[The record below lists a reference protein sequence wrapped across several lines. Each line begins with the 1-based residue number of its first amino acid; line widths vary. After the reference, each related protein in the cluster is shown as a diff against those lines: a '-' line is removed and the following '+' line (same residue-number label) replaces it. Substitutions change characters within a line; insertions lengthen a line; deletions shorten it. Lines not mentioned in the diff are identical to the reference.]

1 MRFST
6 VIPSALVGLASLS
19 AAAPTK
25 NIPSE
30 GAVADVTDVP
40 EAANVDNINKRA
52 EDAANDEQKN
62 QDDDYFVNPASPA
75 GQPQPGFGQSGYNA
89 GAAVPGFRGAGY
101 APRPDYASHPPPYG
115 GFAKRDENSGEYF
128 VNPKQGQPG
137 YGRPQGYG
145 RPGYAPGTAPY
156 PEYAP
161 GTAPYPEVTKRDE
174 NSGEYFTNPHY
185 SQGGYG
191 RPGYAPGTAPY
202 PEYAP
207 GTAPYPE
214 VTKRDENSGEYFVN
228 PNHGQAGYGRPQGY
242 GRPGYAPGT
251 APYPEYAPG
260 TAPYPEVTK
269 RDENAGDYFVPG
281 PAAPATGYNGPG
293 YGHQGFAPGSAPYP
307 EYPGAGRYPGFAK
320 RSNDALAG
328 EDHDGNWIIRPY
340 LEPEHDPL
348 YVTVNHVGKRDE
360 NANDYFVPGPAAPA
374 TGYNGPNYGRP
385 GFAPGTAPYPE
396 YPGVGRGFAKRDENA
411 GESFAPGP
419 AGPTAGYNGQGY
431 GRQPNYAPGTA
442 PYPEYAPGT
451 APYPEVTKRDE
462 NANEANNYFVPGPAA
477 PATGYNGPN
486 SGYGAS
492 GFGGPG
498 YGNAALP
505 SAAGTPWYA

>member
-6 VIPSALVGLASLS
+6 VIPSALVGLASLA

-30 GAVADVTDVP
+30 GAVADAADVTD
-40 EAANVDNINKRA
+40 AANIVDKRA
-52 EDAANDEQKN
+52 EDVNNDEQKTQN
-62 QDDDYFVNPASPA
+62 DDYFVNPASPA
-75 GQPQPGFGQSGYNA
+75 GQPQPGFGEPGYNA
-89 GAAVPGFRGAGY
+89 GTAAPGFRGAGY
-101 APRPDYASHPPPYG
+101 ARRPDYAPGPAPYN

-128 VNPKQGQPG
+128 INPNQGQPG

-161 GTAPYPEVTKRDE
+161 GTAPYPEVAKRDE
-174 NSGEYFTNPHY
+174 NSEEYFVNPHY
-185 SQGGYG
+185 GQGYNGQGYG
-191 RPGYAPGTAPY
+191 RPGTAPY

-228 PNHGQAGYGRPQGY
+228 PNHGQSGYGRPQGY

-269 RDENAGDYFVPG
+269 RDENANDYFVPG
-281 PAAPATGYNGPG
+281 PAAPATGYNGPN
-293 YGHQGFAPGSAPYP
+293 YGRPGFAPGSAPYP
-307 EYPGAGRYPGFAK
+307 EYSGAGRYPGFAK
-320 RSNDALAG
+320 RS
-328 EDHDGNWIIRPY
+328 EDHDGNWIVRPY
-340 LEPEHDPL
+340 LEPEHEPYYL
-348 YVTVNHVGKRDE
+348 TVNHVGKRDE

-374 TGYNGPNYGRP
+374 TGYNGPNHGRP
-385 GFAPGTAPYPE
+385 GFAPYPK
-396 YPGVGRGFAKRDENA
+396 YPGVGPHPGFAKRDENA
-411 GESFAPGP
+411 GEYFAPGP
-419 AGPTAGYNGQGY
+419 AGPNAGYNGQGY
-431 GRQPNYAPGTA
+431 GRPNYAPGTA
-442 PYPEYAPGT
+442 PYPEYTPGT

-462 NANEANNYFVPGPAA
+462 NANDYFVPGPAA
-477 PATGYNGPN
+477 PATDYNGRNP
-486 SGYGAS
+486 GYGAP
-492 GFGGPG
+492 GFDGPR
-498 YGNAALP
+498 YGNAGLP
-505 SAAGTPWYA
+505 GSAPAHLYA